1 MQARL
6 SAFLVWALVAA
17 GVVFWGLRL
26 LAQPAPLP
34 RHVQAIDTRVVASG
48 DFARL
53 FGTAQVAPS
62 AAPVVAV
69 AESSRF
75 KLLGV
80 LAPVARDAAHS
91 PSEVGVALIA
101 VDGKPARP
109 YRIGAALDDGL
120 VLQSVERRS
129 ASIGPPGAAP
139 STVLELPPPAPPA
152 TGTLPVARPES
163 VPAAAM
169 PPPPAAPQT
178 AVEDGEP
185 TPQPM
190 PPSLAPQR
198 GEEHRNPVMR

>member
-6 SAFLVWALVAA
+6 SAFLVWAIVAA

-26 LAQPAPLP
+26 MARPAPLP
-34 RHVQAIDTRVVASG
+34 AHLQAVDVRAAAGG

-53 FGTAQVAPS
+53 FGAAPVAES
-62 AAPVVAV
+62 TAPVVAV

-75 KLLGV
+75 KLFGV

-91 PSEVGVALIA
+91 PSDGGVALIA
-101 VDGKPARP
+101 VDGKPARA

-129 ASIGPPGAAP
+129 ASIGPPGGAP

-152 TGTLPVARPES
+152 TGTLPVASAEP
-163 VPAAAM
+163 VPVASM
-169 PPPPAAPQT
+169 PPPAAPQ
-178 AVEDGEP
+178 AVVEDADSGAP
-185 TPQPM
+185 A
-190 PPSLAPQR
+190 PPVPPAPR
-198 GEEHRNPVMR
+198 GEEHRNPVLR